1 MDDVSIQNM
10 GTGGATV
17 KKQNSRVDGDL
28 ADIGHTCEPVLGT
41 EIKDILD
48 GQSSSEKVA
57 SSSVD
62 DILPFSGGS
71 RSPRMG
77 GCNVSNKAEW
87 RKTFQSS
94 REERTTGLQ
103 RT

>member
-1 MDDVSIQNM
+1 M
-10 GTGGATV
+10 
-17 KKQNSRVDGDL
+17 KKQNSRVAGDP
-28 ADIGHTCEPVLGT
+28 ADIGHTCESVLGMDT
-41 EIKDILD
+41 KDILD
-48 GQSSSEKVA
+48 GRGSSEKVA
-57 SSSVD
+57 SSIVD

-77 GCNVSNKAEW
+77 RYNVSNKAEW

-94 REERTTGLQ
+94 RKERTTGLQ